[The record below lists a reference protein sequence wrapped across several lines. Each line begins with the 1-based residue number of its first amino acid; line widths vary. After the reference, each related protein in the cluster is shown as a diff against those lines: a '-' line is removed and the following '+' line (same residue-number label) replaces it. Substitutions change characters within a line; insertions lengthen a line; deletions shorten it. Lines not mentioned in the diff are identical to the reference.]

1 VKLGL
6 VRRLVPAL
14 ALGLVLPS
22 CGVAPASPSV
32 TTSGTCS
39 TLGQVSF
46 VRDALQEWYFWYDQ
60 LPNPDPARFSS
71 PEAYLEAVRYRPLD
85 TSFSYIASKAE
96 SDAFFSESQFI
107 GIGIGTKQTSATELR
122 VAQIFPGSPAKD
134 AGLERGDF
142 LLSINGKA
150 VSDLLRTGEIDTI
163 FGPSQIGVVVALSWR
178 SLRSGDTRVA
188 SLVKRAV
195 TIPTV
200 SVTRVF
206 DVPRGPRVGYVFLR
220 NFVSPSLAALS
231 AAFRELKEAGADEL
245 VLDLRYN
252 GGGLLSVAQHLGGL
266 IGGEATRGE
275 VFVELFHNDKN
286 QSRNSALRFE
296 LPADAIGFSRLVA
309 ITTRGSASASE
320 GVINGLK
327 PFVAVTLVGETT
339 FGKPVG
345 QYGFD
350 FCESTLFPVAFETR
364 NARGEGSFYGGI
376 PADCAAGDDLEHG
389 ARQPPRGLPGG
400 STRVPAHR
408 RLHFCCLGGSQGS
421 RRARGPHRPRPA
433 EGGLEAARGRV
444 LSHPGPARC
453 SSSSRRC
460 SSSFVLV
467 VSLLI
472 GLSRCGVLPCCR
484 G

>member
-1 VKLGL
+1 VKLAL
-6 VRRLVPAL
+6 VRRLAPTL
-14 ALGLVLPS
+14 ALVLVLPS
-22 CGVAPASPSV
+22 CGGSPAGPSLAPN
-32 TTSGTCS
+32 GTCT

-46 VRDALQEWYFWYDQ
+46 VRDALQQWYFWYDR
-60 LPNPDPARFSS
+60 LPNPDPAGFSS
-71 PEAYLEAVRYRPLD
+71 PQAYLEAVRYRPLD
-85 TSFSYIASKAE
+85 TSFSYIANKAE
-96 SDAFFSESQFI
+96 SEAFFSESQFI
-107 GIGIGTKQTSATELR
+107 GIGIGTRQTSASELR
-122 VAQIFPGSPAKD
+122 VAQVFPGSPAAD

-142 LLSINGKA
+142 LLTINGKA

-163 FGPSQIGVVVALSWR
+163 FGPSQIGVVVTLLWR
-178 SLRSGDTRVA
+178 SLRSGDTRAA

-206 DVPRGPRVGYVFLR
+206 DVRGGPRVGYIFFR
-220 NFVSPSLAALS
+220 NFVSPSVAALS
-231 AAFRELKEAGADEL
+231 AAFRGLKEAGVDEL

-275 VFVELFHNDKN
+275 VFVEFFHNDKN

-320 GVINGLK
+320 GVINGLA
-327 PFVAVTLVGETT
+327 PFMTVTLVGETT

-364 NARGEGSFYGGI
+364 NARGDGSFYGGI
-376 PADCAAGDDLEHG
+376 PADCAARDDLEHALGNPREASLAEALAYLRTG
-389 ARQPPRGLPGG
+389 AC
-400 STRVPAHR
+400 TA
-408 RLHFCCLGGSQGS
+408 
-421 RRARGPHRPRPA
+421 AAPA
-433 EGGLEAARGRV
+433 EAKASLAREARIGRGQ
-444 LSHPGPARC
+444 PKDGWKQ
-453 SSSSRRC
+453 
-460 SSSFVLV
+460 LV
-467 VSLLI
+467 
-472 GLSRCGVLPCCR
+472 GAY
-484 G
+484 